1 MKIAFLIS
9 AYKDPAQLRNLID
22 ALKGDGSYFF
32 IHIDKKV
39 DINLFKAVIPEFKLD
54 NQSLLYTQIRY
65 YVYWGGWNQVRY
77 QKELLR
83 SCFELDIDFDRIV
96 LITGQDFPLVS
107 REKLFEKYIS
117 NFDGKNYLRI
127 KDFIE
132 KKYQIKKRRLN
143 CRKGS

>member
-1 MKIAFLIS
+1 M
-9 AYKDPAQLRNLID
+9 DD
-22 ALKGDGSYFF
+22 LKCFF
-32 IHIDKKV
+32 EMVASGHEDETKK
-39 DINLFKAVIPEFKLD
+39 A
-54 NQSLLYTQIRY
+54 
-65 YVYWGGWNQVRY
+65 
-77 QKELLR
+77 
-83 SCFELDIDFDRIV
+83 
-96 LITGQDFPLVS
+96 S